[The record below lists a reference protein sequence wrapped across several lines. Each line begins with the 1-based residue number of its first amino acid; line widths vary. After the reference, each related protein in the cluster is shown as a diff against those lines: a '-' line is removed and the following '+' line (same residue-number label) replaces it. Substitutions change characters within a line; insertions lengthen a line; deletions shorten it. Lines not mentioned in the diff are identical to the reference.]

1 VHTLPLQLIDFG
13 LSRRYRGLNQSGPS
27 FDTHSTAHGAQQQQQ
42 QQLPPLRTQQQ
53 QQQQQQHL
61 QQYNS
66 SGSGT
71 TATATAG
78 GGSGGELQYSD
89 DGLGLSFRPVKR
101 GDKLYSPVG
110 TSR

>member
-42 QQLPPLRTQQQ
+42 QLPPLRTQQQ
-53 QQQQQQHL
+53 QQQQH

-71 TATATAG
+71 AATATG
-78 GGSGGELQYSD
+78 GGSGGEPQYSD